1 MNFEQALEDMKRRP
15 LTDFYE
21 LEKSKNGAYCCPICN
36 SGKGVHKSG
45 ALKLYD
51 NPHRVQCFS
60 GGCFTDKGEDTPGAL
75 MRLWKCSLPEV
86 LKKAGYAIDSQ
97 TQTAPAQTAE
107 IRRETPK
114 PEPQREDMTEQYKEW
129 HKALLASSKAL
140 DYLKSRGIE
149 AETIEH
155 FLIGYASEWVHP
167 KFKDYA
173 NPYTEERIIIPRT
186 RTSYTARALND
197 TSEHKYMTISAA
209 LFNSRAL
216 TSAEAI
222 DSKMPIVVVEGEIDC
237 MLIWQLGYKEVI
249 ALGSTSNKS
258 AFLKAAKE
266 KNPAGVYVL
275 ALDNDAVNE
284 QGKRPGQDTQ
294 AEIAAELDKAG
305 IAYISADTKELY
317 GEKKDAGEAA
327 LADPNGLAKRVM
339 AYCEQAYNLRAE
351 RDKAAEIEAYK
362 RSGAGMVDAF
372 LQDIQTEE
380 FKPISSGISVID
392 DAIGGGFIRK
402 SVIMLGAAPGMG
414 KTALLSQICENIAR
428 RTGEDILYINLE
440 MSREILLARSIARIA
455 NEGGK
460 KVLTVNEILRGYE
473 WEKKEGLKEII
484 ANAAEEYK
492 ETIANHLLYNPGTP
506 TTDFDQILQKIEEEK
521 RRLGHAP
528 IVCIDYLQLLT
539 GNDAEDNIAVIK
551 RAMLTLKHYANDN
564 GTLVFMITANNRES
578 MKTGQ
583 SGLISG
589 RDSSNIEYGA
599 DLHLGLEYEAVSSKA
614 KVEEVE
620 TDNGSKVK
628 AVKLTKGKDLDYIN
642 TVKREYA
649 LLQAK
654 DPGTWTEEDYTI
666 EDAYQKYCTSYV
678 VRVNKNR
685 FLESERVA
693 KLIFDGASARFL
705 PLDPHHEEVRDYS
718 NAYKPKLKPIE
729 DDTEDLPFR

>member
-21 LEKSKNGAYCCPICN
+21 LEKSKGGFYCCPICN
-36 SGKGVHKSG
+36 SGKGAKKTG
-45 ALKLYD
+45 ALKLFD

-60 GGCFTDKGEDTPGAL
+60 GNCFTDKGEDTPGAL
-75 MRLWKCSLPEV
+75 MRIWNCSLPEV

-114 PEPQREDMTEQYKEW
+114 PEPQREDFTEQYKEW
-129 HKALLASSKAL
+129 HAELLKSPKAL
-140 DYLKSRGIE
+140 DYLHQRGITDE
-149 AETIEH
+149 AIKH
-155 FLIGYASEWVHP
+155 FFIGYAPKWVHP
-167 KFKDYA
+167 SNKDLPH
-173 NPYTEERIIIPRT
+173 PYTEERIIIPRT
-186 RTSYTARALND
+186 RTSYTARD
-197 TSEHKYMTISAA
+197 ITGKSENKYKTICKE
-209 LFNSRAL
+209 LFNAKTFTSDL
-216 TSAEAI
+216 TQK
-222 DSKMPIVVVEGEIDC
+222 SKMPIVVTEGELDAVFV
-237 MLIWQLGYKEVI
+237 WQLGITEVI
-249 ALGSTSNKS
+249 GLGGVGNKELFVER
-258 AFLKAAKE
+258 AKAKS
-266 KNPAGVYVL
+266 PSSVYVL
-275 ALDNDAVNE
+275 ALDNDEVDE
-284 QGKRPGQDTQ
+284 KGKRPGQDAQ
-294 AEIAAELDKAG
+294 AYIAAELDKAG

-317 GEKKDAGEAA
+317 GGKKDAGEATEEDA
-327 LADPNGLAKRVM
+327 QGLAKRLM
-339 AYCEQAYNLRAE
+339 AYYEQAYNLRAD
-351 RDKAAEIEAYK
+351 RDAAAELEAYK

-705 PLDPHHEEVRDYS
+705 PLDPHHGEVRDYS